1 MISETNSGSK
11 KNEETKEKGDFAT
24 FNYQKADSQNINGLV
39 DRDEALENELRTI
52 VMNYL
57 QKLFCQM
64 ALAKKISCDFNQ
76 VFAPKVEPSTEPGN
90 QAEELKRQDSPMNL
104 PVTVEQ
110 TIHVDNTLLETQ
122 AREKNTITAKKLL
135 NSDCL
140 NKQGEAIEDQEEK
153 QEHHFEV
160 INEEEKKIA

>member
-1 MISETNSGSK
+1 
-11 KNEETKEKGDFAT
+11 
-24 FNYQKADSQNINGLV
+24 
-39 DRDEALENELRTI
+39 
-52 VMNYL
+52 
-57 QKLFCQM
+57 
-64 ALAKKISCDFNQ
+64 
-76 VFAPKVEPSTEPGN
+76 
-90 QAEELKRQDSPMNL
+90 MNL
-104 PVTVEQ
+104 PVPVEQ